1 MSYIFEADDTTVWSP
16 ALRVGSLFVSMAECL
31 ADWEGVPTGLS
42 AMASDYYE
50 IDVGAFGAFVQA
62 LLNDSS
68 AGHAIFGQILHGFV
82 ATCLVMLERA
92 DAPRPETGW
101 STEEI
106 SRLTIQAAANMP
118 V

>member
-1 MSYIFEADDTTVWSP
+1 MSYIFEAGDATVWSP
-16 ALRVGSLFVSMAECL
+16 ALRVGSLFVTMAECL
-31 ADWEGVPTGLS
+31 ANWEGVPTGLS

-50 IDVGAFGAFVQA
+50 IDVEAFGALVRA

-68 AGHAIFGQILHGFV
+68 AGHAIFGQILHGFI

-92 DAPRPETGW
+92 GAALPETGR
-101 STEEI
+101 SAEEI
-106 SRLTIQAAANMP
+106 SRLTSQAAANMP

>member
-1 MSYIFEADDTTVWSP
+1 MSYIFEAGATSVWSP
-16 ALRVGSLFVSMAECL
+16 APRVGSLFVTMAECL

-50 IDVGAFGAFVQA
+50 IDVEAFGAFVRA

-68 AGHAIFGQILHGFV
+68 AGHAIFGQVLDGFV

-92 DAPRPETGW
+92 GAAMPETGRPAEG
-101 STEEI
+101 T
-106 SRLTIQAAANMP
+106 SRLTSQAAANMP